1 MEFTDHGIVTILGQN
16 SVTAGINRV
25 KERLQANRFLIT
37 ANCQQTI
44 DQFRKYRW
52 ATPNRT
58 EDDSKEK
65 PVKTDDHLLDALRYV
80 VASRPY
86 EAAESEEELRMHP
99 HERAAWEEISGKRYG
114 KKKIPSSP
122 MGGIYA

>member
-1 MEFTDHGIVTILGQN
+1 
-16 SVTAGINRV
+16 
-25 KERLQANRFLIT
+25 LQAHRLLVT
-37 ANCQQTI
+37 ANCQLTI

-58 EDDSKEK
+58 EDDAKEK

-86 EAAESEEELRMHP
+86 AQAVDEEELRMNP
-99 HERAAWEEISGKRYG
+99 MERRAHEEMTGKTYNKRRV
-114 KKKIPSSP
+114 PATP
-122 MGGIYA
+122 MGGIFA